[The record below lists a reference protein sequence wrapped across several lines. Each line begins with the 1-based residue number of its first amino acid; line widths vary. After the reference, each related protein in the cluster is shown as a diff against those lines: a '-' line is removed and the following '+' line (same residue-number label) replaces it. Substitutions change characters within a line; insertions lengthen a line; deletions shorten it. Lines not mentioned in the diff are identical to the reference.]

1 MLCSEISLNIIKI
14 NTYLNFHKNRWKDCN
29 HPNHA
34 HQQRML
40 GLNIILGKL
49 VNYIYVSDS
58 SLKIFQYWYRFK
70 IWLGQVY
77 VCTKR
82 MVQTSIAKIS
92 ILFCC

>member
-14 NTYLNFHKNRWKDCN
+14 NTYLNFPKNGWKACN

-49 VNYIYVSDS
+49 VNYIYF
-58 SLKIFQYWYRFK
+58 LKIGFEKCWVEFE
-70 IWLGQVY
+70 G
-77 VCTKR
+77 
-82 MVQTSIAKIS
+82 
-92 ILFCC
+92 